1 MSVFSLIGVRI
12 FWLANKDLN
21 LCILILK
28 SLNISNVGNLVGG
41 YSLLLTMYLHASHT
55 SILCL
60 LYTKSHVVMGIPL
73 LSKVL

>member
-41 YSLLLTMYLHASHT
+41 LYSLPLTMYSFFFLFCYFLKNGFFLDSANQD
-55 SILCL
+55 L
-60 LYTKSHVVMGIPL
+60 G
-73 LSKVL
+73 